1 MAAGMEQFRKLFAE
15 EATTRLSRLS
25 EQLLQL
31 ESRGSDPELV
41 TSIFRDAHT
50 LKGGSAM
57 VGLPDVRRVAH
68 AMEEVLEPIRSGD
81 RTADA
86 ALIDALLAAVDG
98 IRDLVP
104 LTVAG
109 GDGSAIAE
117 VLEATLL
124 DAAAGARKPTSPPAP
139 TSTSAPAPDPGPAPT
154 PAAPVGDAT
163 LRVPV
168 ERVDEL
174 VRLVGEAAAGV
185 LRVGRLLTE
194 RLDVDAFSLSE
205 LRDLSRVI
213 NTLQERTMRAR
224 MVPVATMVEPLH
236 RAVRDAARA
245 TGKEVRWEARGTDT
259 ELDRN
264 VLEQIA
270 DPLMHLVRNAV
281 DHGLELPAERVA
293 AGKPAA
299 GVVRFHAMQLG
310 SEVIVAI
317 SDDGRGIDVER
328 VRAKAITAGRAGAGD
343 LSDEDA
349 LDLIFAPGLS
359 TADEVSELSGR
370 GVGLDVVRTNLD
382 ALRGRVEVRTT
393 PGQGSEFRVRVPIT
407 LAVLPC
413 LLVSAADQAY
423 AIPMH
428 SVSIALAGRDIES
441 ATVAGRPVLVLD
453 GEPVPLSSLAATLGT
468 GPATEGP
475 AVVLTGLATR
485 HAFQVDELLGQRD
498 VVVKGLGRLVPRLP
512 SVAGASVETD
522 GSILLVLDPVGVVD
536 HARHTRPPAAAASG
550 SAMPAD
556 NVPAPERGT
565 VLVVDDA
572 LTVRELQRS
581 ILERAGY
588 TVLTAGDGLEALARL
603 ADTEVDIVLTDVEMP
618 NMDGFALTEAIRSRP
633 ALAGLPVVILT
644 SRSSDEDRRRG
655 LEAGADAY
663 VVKSAFDQVGLI
675 DAVERLL
682 GTGTR

>member
-1 MAAGMEQFRKLFAE
+1 MDQFRKLFAE
-15 EATTRLSRLS
+15 EATARLSRLS

-31 ESRGSDPELV
+31 EMGGGDHELV
-41 TSIFRDAHT
+41 KSIFRDIHT
-50 LKGGSAM
+50 LKGSSAM

-68 AMEEVLEPIRSGD
+68 AMEEVLEPIRSGE

-86 ALIDALLAAVDG
+86 SLVDSLLAAVDG
-98 IRDLVP
+98 IRDLIP
-104 LTVAG
+104 LTIAG
-109 GDGSAIAE
+109 GDGSAVAE
-117 VLEATLL
+117 VLEATLV
-124 DAAAGARKPTSPPAP
+124 DAAAVVR
-139 TSTSAPAPDPGPAPT
+139 APAPA
-154 PAAPVGDAT
+154 PAAAGPELRAPEPATATDTAT

-224 MVPVATMVEPLH
+224 MVPVATIAEPLH

-245 TGKEVRWEARGTDT
+245 TGKDVRWEARGTDT

-264 VLEQIA
+264 VLEQIT
-270 DPLMHLVRNAV
+270 DPLLHLVRNAV
-281 DHGLELPAERVA
+281 DHGLEPSSERTA

-317 SDDGRGIDVER
+317 SDDGRGIDVDR
-328 VRAKAITAGRAGAGD
+328 VRERARATGRLGAGEP
-343 LSDEDA
+343 SAEEV

-359 TADEVSELSGR
+359 TADEVSEISGR
-370 GVGLDVVRTNLD
+370 GVGLDVVRSKLD

-407 LAVLPC
+407 LAVLPS
-413 LLVSAADQAY
+413 LLVSAAGQAY
-423 AIPMH
+423 AIPLH
-428 SVSIALAGRDIES
+428 SVSVALAATDIEAAS
-441 ATVAGRPVLVLD
+441 VAGRPMLILD
-453 GEPVPLSSLAATLGT
+453 GEPVPFASLAASLGT
-468 GPATEGP
+468 GAASEGP
-475 AVVLTGLATR
+475 AVVMTGLATR

-512 SVAGASVETD
+512 AVAGASVEPD
-522 GSILLVLDPVGVVD
+522 GSILLVLDPAGVVE
-536 HARHTRPPAAAASG
+536 HARPGRAAPAQEAG
-550 SAMPAD
+550 SA
-556 NVPAPERGT
+556 APERGR

-588 TVLTAGDGLEALARL
+588 TVVTAGDGLEALARL
-603 ADTEVDIVLTDVEMP
+603 ADTEVDIVLTDLEMP
-618 NMDGFALTEAIRSRP
+618 NMDGFTLTEEIRSRP
-633 ALAGLPVVILT
+633 ALVGLPVMILT
-644 SRSSDEDRRRG
+644 SRASDEDRRRG
-655 LEAGADAY
+655 LEAGADGY
-663 VVKSAFDQVGLI
+663 VVKSAFDQVALI

-682 GTGTR
+682 GTPDR